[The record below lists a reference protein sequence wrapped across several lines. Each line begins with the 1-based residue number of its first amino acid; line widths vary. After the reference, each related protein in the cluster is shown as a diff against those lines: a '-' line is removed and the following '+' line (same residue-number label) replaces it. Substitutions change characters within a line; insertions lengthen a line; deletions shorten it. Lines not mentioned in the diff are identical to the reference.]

1 MCYNQTSTTQ
11 VGFMTN
17 TIANLKLK
25 YSTQQY
31 AQALSQ
37 LQLRNHKGEL
47 HTITPKQQ
55 QKIIDIIEQHGFGV
69 ELQNYLH
76 KINVINKSAA
86 V

>member
-1 MCYNQTSTTQ
+1 
-11 VGFMTN
+11 MTN
-17 TIANLKLK
+17 TIANLAKQKLN
-25 YSTQQY
+25 YSTTQY

-37 LQLRNHKGEL
+37 LQFRNKKNEL

-55 QKIIDIIEQHGFGV
+55 QKILHMIEQHGFGL

-76 KINVINKSAA
+76 KIRVINKSAT